1 MLLPDRGKG
10 GGEGGGAESDA
21 AAVALRLHPALRDH
35 LRAAVYDLTPEATQ
49 QPPAHLQALV
59 PTLAELEEVA
69 TERWEALLLF
79 LVGASG
85 PPPPAEGSECVPA
98 PHRDAALALTWHSRR
113 LDVPELLHAA
123 GLMSTPAEVA
133 AAAAASA
140 MPGFEPAAPTAPA
153 PSRGGA
159 GALSVSAAGFRF
171 LLLERASQL
180 WLLLQHYLSAA
191 EARGADAAAAVAF
204 LLRLSF
210 LPPHVPQRAP
220 DAEARPAQR
229 RMLADLAT
237 LGVLALF
244 GDDDDRWF
252 CPTPLAASL
261 AAGLAAGGAGRPRDG
276 HIIVETNYRVYAY
289 TSSPLELAILRFFVR
304 PEYRLPNV
312 FVGALT
318 RESVAGA
325 LTHGIGAE
333 QIVAYLQQHA
343 HPAVA
348 GRTPAV
354 PETVTD
360 QIRLWAAGTLRLRAS
375 PATLYDDFPNADA
388 YRAAAA
394 HARTLGALLWADDAK
409 RVFVARRDVQPQMR
423 EFFRIA
429 RERGAI
435 T

>member
-1 MLLPDRGKG
+1 M
-10 GGEGGGAESDA
+10 
-21 AAVALRLHPALRDH
+21 
-35 LRAAVYDLTPEATQ
+35 
-49 QPPAHLQALV
+49 
-59 PTLAELEEVA
+59 
-69 TERWEALLLF
+69 
-79 LVGASG
+79 
-85 PPPPAEGSECVPA
+85 
-98 PHRDAALALTWHSRR
+98 RR
-113 LDVPELLHAA
+113 LDVPQLLHAA

-133 AAAAASA
+133 AAAAAAA
-140 MPGFEPAAPTAPA
+140 MPGVEPAAPAAAA

-191 EARGADAAAAVAF
+191 EAGGADAAAAVAF

-276 HIIVETNYRVYAY
+276 HVIVETNYRVYAY

-325 LTHGIGAE
+325 LQHGIGAE

-394 HARTLGALLWADDAK
+394 HARSLGALLWADDAK

-429 RERGAI
+429 RERGAL